1 MITVKQKFIELE
13 DLIHDIDEKHKLDE
27 GLLRSMFEYMA
38 RIDNKTDVEFN
49 LISRLS
55 KRLDLLWLTKKNTWK
70 EAVAGHEKLQ
80 AKKPSVEIQY

>member
-55 KRLDLLWLTKKNTWK
+55 KRLDLL
-70 EAVAGHEKLQ
+70 
-80 AKKPSVEIQY
+80 